1 MRRLILT
8 TALVVGLGTPAWADF
23 EGGLVAY
30 ARGDYHRV
38 AGAKAAGYK
47 SRRVMIYCEDD
58 VAHLSEDAVRAVL
71 DTIEFVGR

>member
-1 MRRLILT
+1 MRRLILISV
-8 TALVVGLGTPAWADF
+8 LLVGLAPPAWADF

-38 AGAKAAGYK
+38 AGVKAAGYK
-47 SRRVMIYCEDD
+47 SRRVMICCEDG